1 MKSVICAVVIFI
13 LIITLSVVSA
23 MYTDSCVDEMLHQL
37 YKNEKNV
44 AENQWEY
51 AREGVEK
58 VGDIW
63 AERKTISSFFLNHS
77 VIDSIDSSI
86 ERLINSVILR
96 EKSVFYY
103 EKNEFELLMKKLK
116 EQQKISLPN
125 IF

>member
-103 EKNEFELLMKKLK
+103 EKNEFELLVKKLK